1 MLCICL
7 RPFRII
13 NKTFTAVGPNI
24 LLSLMKFAHHLKMQW
39 VAAYFVLK
47 RTEKQKLPEA
57 SKLFVAAYI
66 YSRSATWSSWEVK
79 KTDVPDRDILVNIQ
93 QCLSTI
99 HLLAL
104 NPALSAPQLLDAHKT
119 LTWPHTNSAHGCCLC
134 LCLSF
139 GTFPSTIGKKEL
151 LYAEESWASDVSS
164 RDK

>member
-57 SKLFVAAYI
+57 SKLFVAVYI

-119 LTWPHTNSAHGCCLC
+119 LTWPPHKQCSW
-134 LCLSF
+134 
-139 GTFPSTIGKKEL
+139 L
-151 LYAEESWASDVSS
+151 LLVFVFKFWNFSLYNREKGIVVRWGVMSIWC
-164 RDK
+164 